1 MKNTAFLA
9 AIFLFHSLNIE
20 KLTAQNFD
28 YQTLKNIESYRS
40 EADTR
45 FNRFISDADAP
56 ICIAAPILITSI
68 GYLKKDK
75 KLTEQGLEIGVAFAA
90 TVAET
95 YILKYAVNRPRP
107 YVTHP
112 DLKPLSEERTRSFP
126 SGHTSSAF
134 SIATSLSL
142 NYPKW
147 YVIVPAYAWA
157 SATGYSRM
165 YLGVHYPSDVFAGA
179 VLGSGTAWL
188 THVINK
194 KWQAKRAKKVKN
206 TEGSISQ

>member
-1 MKNTAFLA
+1 MKNTFFLAFL
-9 AIFLFHSLNIE
+9 FLFQFLNIE
-20 KLTAQNFD
+20 KTTAQNFD
-28 YQTLKNIESYRS
+28 YQTLKNIEGYRS
-40 EADTR
+40 DADTR
-45 FNRFISDADAP
+45 FNRFLSDADAP
-56 ICIAAPILITSI
+56 ICIAAPVLITSI
-68 GYLKKDK
+68 GLIKGDK
-75 KLTEQGLEIGVAFAA
+75 KLTQQGLEIGIAFMA

-112 DLKPLSEERTRSFP
+112 DLHPLGAESSRSFP

-165 YLGVHYPSDVFAGA
+165 YLGVHYPTDVLTGA

-194 KWQAKRAKKVKN
+194 KWQAKRAKK
-206 TEGSISQ
+206 

>member
-1 MKNTAFLA
+1 MKKTLFLPL
-9 AIFLFHSLNIE
+9 IFLLQILNIGQSA
-20 KLTAQNFD
+20 AQGFD

-40 EADTR
+40 DADTR
-45 FNRFISDADAP
+45 FFKFLSDADAP
-56 ICIAAPILITSI
+56 ICVATPLLITTI
-68 GYLKKDK
+68 GLIKKDK
-75 KLTEQGLEIGVAFAA
+75 KLTTQGLEIGIAFTA

-95 YILKYAVNRPRP
+95 YILKYAVNRDRP
-107 YVTHP
+107 YVAHP
-112 DLKPLSEERTRSFP
+112 DLRPLSNEKSRSFP

-165 YLGVHYPSDVFAGA
+165 YLGVHYPSDVLAGA
-179 VLGSGTAWL
+179 AIGAGTAWL
-188 THVINK
+188 THVVNK
-194 KWQAKRAKKVKN
+194 KLQKRK
-206 TEGSISQ
+206 

>member
-1 MKNTAFLA
+1 MKNTFFLA
-9 AIFLFHSLNIE
+9 LIFSFQILNIE
-20 KLTAQNFD
+20 KNTAQNFD
-28 YQTLKNIESYRS
+28 YQTLKNIEAYRS
-40 EADTR
+40 DPDTK
-45 FNRFISDADAP
+45 FYKFLSDADAP
-56 ICIAAPILITSI
+56 ICIAAPILIISI
-68 GYLKKDK
+68 GLLKHDK

-95 YILKYAVNRPRP
+95 YLLKYAVNRDRP

-112 DLKPLSEERTRSFP
+112 DLNPLGSENSRSFP

-165 YLGVHYPSDVFAGA
+165 YLGVHYPTDVLTGA

-194 KWQAKRAKKVKN
+194 KWQAKREKK
-206 TEGSISQ
+206 

>member
-1 MKNTAFLA
+1 MKNTFFLA
-9 AIFLFHSLNIE
+9 LLFFFQILNIE
-20 KLTAQNFD
+20 KNVAQNFD
-28 YQTLKNIESYRS
+28 YQSLKNIEKYRS
-40 EADTR
+40 PSDTK
-45 FNRFISDADAP
+45 FNHFISDADAP
-56 ICIAAPILITSI
+56 ICMAVPVLITSI
-68 GYLKKDK
+68 GLIKKDK
-75 KLTEQGLEIGVAFAA
+75 KLTEQGLEIGVAFTA
-90 TVAET
+90 TVVET
-95 YILKYAVNRPRP
+95 YILKYAVNRDRP

-112 DLKPLSEERTRSFP
+112 DLNPLGTESSRSFP

-147 YVIVPAYAWA
+147 YVVVPAYAWA

-165 YLGVHYPSDVFAGA
+165 YLGVHYPTDVLTGA

-194 KWQAKRAKKVKN
+194 KWQAKRAKK
-206 TEGSISQ
+206 

>member
-1 MKNTAFLA
+1 MTFSSILIMKNTIFLA
-9 AIFLFHSLNIE
+9 FIFLFNISNIE
-20 KLTAQNFD
+20 KTTAQNFD
-28 YQTLKNIESYRS
+28 YQTLKNIEGYRS
-40 EADTR
+40 DADTR
-45 FNRFISDADAP
+45 FNRFLSDADAP

-68 GYLKKDK
+68 GYLRKDK
-75 KLTEQGLEIGVAFAA
+75 KLTEQGLEIGIAFTA
-90 TVAET
+90 TVVET
-95 YILKYAVNRPRP
+95 YLIKYAVNRPRP

-112 DLKPLSEERTRSFP
+112 DLKPLSEEKSRSFP

-147 YVIVPAYAWA
+147 YVIVPTYAWA

-165 YLGVHYPSDVFAGA
+165 YLGVHYPSDVLAGA

-188 THVINK
+188 THFVNK
-194 KWQAKRAKKVKN
+194 KWQAKRAKK
-206 TEGSISQ
+206 

>member
-1 MKNTAFLA
+1 MKNTVFLA
-9 AIFLFHSLNIE
+9 LIFLFLSLNIE
-20 KLTAQNFD
+20 KTSAQNFD
-28 YQTLKNIESYRS
+28 YQTLKNIEGYRS
-40 EADTR
+40 DADTR
-45 FNRFISDADAP
+45 FNRFLSDADAP
-56 ICIAAPILITSI
+56 ICIAAPVLITSI
-68 GYLKKDK
+68 GLIKGDK
-75 KLTEQGLEIGVAFAA
+75 KLTQQGLEIGIAFTA

-112 DLKPLSEERTRSFP
+112 DLKPLGEEKSRSFP

-165 YLGVHYPSDVFAGA
+165 YLGVHYPSDVLTGA

-194 KWQAKRAKKVKN
+194 KWQAKRARK
-206 TEGSISQ
+206 

>member
-1 MKNTAFLA
+1 MKNTFFLA
-9 AIFLFHSLNIE
+9 LIFLFQTLNTE
-20 KLTAQNFD
+20 KIIAQNFD
-28 YQTLKNIESYRS
+28 YQTLKNIEGYRS
-40 EADTR
+40 DPDTK
-45 FNRFISDADAP
+45 FYKFLSDADAP
-56 ICIAAPILITSI
+56 LCIAAPVLITSI
-68 GYLKKDK
+68 GFLKGDK
-75 KLTEQGLEIGVAFAA
+75 KLTEQGLEIGIAFTA
-90 TVAET
+90 TVVET
-95 YILKYAVNRPRP
+95 YLLKYAVNRDRP

-112 DLKPLSEERTRSFP
+112 DLHPLGSESSRSFP

-165 YLGVHYPSDVFAGA
+165 YLGVHYPTDVLAGA

-194 KWQAKRAKKVKN
+194 KWQAKRTKK
-206 TEGSISQ
+206 

>member
-1 MKNTAFLA
+1 MKNTIFLA
-9 AIFLFHSLNIE
+9 VIFLFHFLNTE
-20 KLTAQNFD
+20 KITAQGFD
-28 YQTLKNIESYRS
+28 YQSLKNIERYRS
-40 EADTR
+40 DADTK

-68 GYLKKDK
+68 GYLRKDK
-75 KLTEQGLEIGVAFAA
+75 KLTEQGLEIGIAFTA
-90 TVAET
+90 TVVET
-95 YILKYAVNRPRP
+95 YIIKYAVNRPRP
-107 YVTHP
+107 YATHP
-112 DLKPLSEERTRSFP
+112 DLKPLSEEKSRSFP

-142 NYPKW
+142 NFPKW

-165 YLGVHYPSDVFAGA
+165 YLGVHYPSDVLTGA
-179 VLGSGTAWL
+179 VLGTGTAWL

-194 KWQAKRAKKVKN
+194 KWQAKRAKK
-206 TEGSISQ
+206 

>member
-1 MKNTAFLA
+1 MKNTFFLA
-9 AIFLFHSLNIE
+9 LIFSFQILNIE
-20 KLTAQNFD
+20 KNTAQNFD
-28 YQTLKNIESYRS
+28 YQTLKNIEAYRS
-40 EADTR
+40 DPDTK
-45 FNRFISDADAP
+45 FYKFLSDADAP

-68 GYLKKDK
+68 GLLKHDK

-95 YILKYAVNRPRP
+95 YLLKYAVNRDRP

-112 DLKPLSEERTRSFP
+112 DLNPLGSENSRSFP

-165 YLGVHYPSDVFAGA
+165 YLGVHYPTDVLTGA

-194 KWQAKRAKKVKN
+194 KWQAKREKK
-206 TEGSISQ
+206 

>member
-1 MKNTAFLA
+1 MKNTFFLAFL
-9 AIFLFHSLNIE
+9 FLFQFLNIE
-20 KLTAQNFD
+20 KTTAQNFD
-28 YQTLKNIESYRS
+28 YQTLKNIEGYRS
-40 EADTR
+40 DADTR
-45 FNRFISDADAP
+45 FNRFLSDADAP
-56 ICIAAPILITSI
+56 ICIAAPVLITSI
-68 GYLKKDK
+68 GLIKGDK
-75 KLTEQGLEIGVAFAA
+75 KLTQQGLEIGIAFMA

-112 DLKPLSEERTRSFP
+112 DLHPLGTESSRSFP

-165 YLGVHYPSDVFAGA
+165 YLGVHYPTDVLTGA

-194 KWQAKRAKKVKN
+194 KWQAKRAKK
-206 TEGSISQ
+206 